1 MEEDAEIAK
10 ETLLKIIE
18 NQMKDGTPLITN
30 ETYKRLNADGYS
42 HDDAI
47 KLIGCAL
54 SAELYEVMQNEQPFD
69 EGRYTNN
76 LNALPKLP
84 WNDE

>member
-18 NQMKDGTPLITN
+18 NQMRDNTPPITN
-30 ETYKRLNADGYS
+30 ETYNRLKSDDYT

-54 SAELYEVMQNEQPFD
+54 SAELFEVVQNEQPFD
-69 EGRYTNN
+69 EGRYTKN
-76 LNALPKLP
+76 LNALPELP
-84 WNDE
+84 WDEK